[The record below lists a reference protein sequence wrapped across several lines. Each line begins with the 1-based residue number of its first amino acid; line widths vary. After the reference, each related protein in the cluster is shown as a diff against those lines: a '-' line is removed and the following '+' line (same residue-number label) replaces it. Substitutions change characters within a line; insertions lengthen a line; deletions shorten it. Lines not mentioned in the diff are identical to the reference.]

1 MSIKL
6 KSRQLTQELFGIYLI
21 VLFWIIIFKLNLS
34 LIPLGSYR
42 SVNLIPFAA
51 PALINGHVNW
61 AEPLLN
67 ILIFVTFG
75 IYAANLF
82 KPVGFKLKLIVAVS
96 IFCEVTQ
103 FIFGIG
109 ASDITD
115 VINNTLGGV
124 IGLLVY
130 QGVKMG
136 IQNSDRIQK
145 VVNQMAVTGTIICM
159 TLLAVAKFGLHLQ
172 L

>member
-6 KSRQLTQELFGIYLI
+6 KSKQLTQGLFGIYLV

-42 SVNLIPFAA
+42 SINLIPFAA
-51 PALINGHVNW
+51 PALINGHVDW

-67 ILIFVTFG
+67 ILIFVPFG
-75 IYAANLF
+75 MYAANLF
-82 KPVGFKLKLIVAVS
+82 KPLGFKLKLIVAVS
-96 IFCEVTQ
+96 VFCEITQ

-109 ASDITD
+109 ASDVTD

-124 IGLLVY
+124 IGLLLY
-130 QGVKMG
+130 QGIKMG
-136 IQNSDRIQK
+136 IQNSDKIQK
-145 VVNQMAVTGTIICM
+145 IVNQIAVTGTAICM
-159 TLLAVAKFGLHLQ
+159 TLLVIVRFGLHL
-172 L
+172 LV